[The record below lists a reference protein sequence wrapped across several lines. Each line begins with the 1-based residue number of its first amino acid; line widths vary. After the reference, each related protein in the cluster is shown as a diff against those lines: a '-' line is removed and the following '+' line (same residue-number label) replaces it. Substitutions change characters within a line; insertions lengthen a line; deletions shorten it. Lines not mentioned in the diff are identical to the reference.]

1 MTSSLR
7 SCTNCHVGSLILQ
20 ASKTKFS
27 FTAKILWFDTT
38 LVKRGWKQTL
48 LIVKDGLIFFLL
60 FFCAQRHKEDMTKT
74 GLAFSGGGIRSA
86 ALCSGVLRRLLHKN
100 VVPDYLSCV
109 SGGGYAGTAYL
120 DWKYRNERKDDPT
133 WHKEFFD
140 SMRKRVGYL
149 CDWQNPLQGLVD
161 AFSIVII
168 VVLLSIIF
176 PFINWFSY
184 ALPTAYI
191 VDHLF
196 GEMLRRSFTC
206 PDSKTHNFTSSEIAE
221 NPEVSN
227 FVNKTK
233 ERECFLKL
241 GPGLYLAVEEFGLFF
256 IGFFLLFV
264 IKTLAGQSLRPLA
277 TVLFNITGFALAM
290 TFLPWFIEQFI
301 VFTPMW
307 LNVLLLILSIFLWLG
322 IPPLRDKAC
331 LAIVFYIYAYVV
343 KWRVYKTDV
352 LSIAYTDS
360 FFNILLWISGILI
373 WIRPLFIISQQSLLH
388 AYNRCVLR
396 KHKPYSL
403 ISFNRF

>member
-109 SGGGYAGTAYL
+109 SGGGYTGTAYL

-221 NPEVSN
+221 NPKVSN

-233 ERECFLKL
+233 ERSEERRVGKECR
-241 GPGLYLAVEEFGLFF
+241 
-256 IGFFLLFV
+256 
-264 IKTLAGQSLRPLA
+264 SR
-277 TVLFNITGFALAM
+277 
-290 TFLPWFIEQFI
+290 W
-301 VFTPMW
+301 
-307 LNVLLLILSIFLWLG
+307 S
-322 IPPLRDKAC
+322 
-331 LAIVFYIYAYVV
+331 
-343 KWRVYKTDV
+343 
-352 LSIAYTDS
+352 
-360 FFNILLWISGILI
+360 
-373 WIRPLFIISQQSLLH
+373 
-388 AYNRCVLR
+388 
-396 KHKPYSL
+396 PYH
-403 ISFNRF
+403 